1 MEREKIESEPL
12 FPDEKMEVNNT
23 NFDLFGSRLSSKFEE
38 WKQAKREIEEEWLSD
53 LRAFNS
59 SYSPEER
66 AAFNRNRARSRVF
79 VGLTRTKVMAAYS
92 RIIDLLLQSGDKPWS
107 IGPTPVPELAVESEI
122 EIKRQAIEEMGQFAL
137 DLPES
142 DFNGFTAE
150 RESELREVV
159 REEIVDS
166 ARASAE
172 QMEREVED
180 QLVEGQF
187 EACLKSAILEM
198 CVVGNGAVKGATM
211 RVERETSWSK
221 MEDGWEISHEESLS
235 PQISAVSVFD
245 LYPDPYAISIADA
258 TGIFERHVLTRS
270 QLRELGES
278 GRDFDTDTI
287 EQVIRENEGG
297 THSQLGHEIE
307 RRQIAGLTTT
317 ADSGRFDVLEYWGQ
331 VDGRDLLECGCPV
344 ETDEVTRE
352 LQANVWICGGRVIK
366 AQLNPYKRELLPYQI
381 VPYERIPHQF
391 WGIGVARMM
400 RDSQVTMN
408 TAVRVFL
415 DNLSISSGPQ
425 VEINLDLLDPGEDP
439 ADLHPW
445 KVWLR
450 SGGDSAT
457 PMLRFY
463 QPTNVSGNLGTV
475 IELFRRFADEET
487 SLPSYTHG
495 QQMPGL
501 NKTAAGMSMLMGAA
515 NVVIKS
521 VIKNIDDFMIRPLIQ
536 SMVDWNMQWS
546 EKDEIKGDLKVVAR
560 GSTALVAREI
570 QSQRLIQFMEMT
582 ANPVDATLTDREYL
596 LRSAAESMDIDAEK
610 AVPEHENPID
620 PTAGSAVDPN
630 TVIPTVAGGGVL
642 SAGAAGAVP
651 GSPGAVPL

>member
-1 MEREKIESEPL
+1 MGVNRIRSESL
-12 FPDEKMEVNNT
+12 FPEEKESPQTT
-23 NFDLFGSRLSSKFEE
+23 NFDGFGSRLSSKFEE

-107 IGPTPVPELAVESEI
+107 IAPTPVPELAMESEV
-122 EIKRQAIEEMGQFAL
+122 EIKRQAIGEMGQFSM

-142 DFNGFTAE
+142 DFNSFTAE
-150 RESELREVV
+150 RESELREVE
-159 REEIVDS
+159 RQQILES
-166 ARASAE
+166 AKASAE

-187 EACLKSAILEM
+187 EAHLKSAILEM
-198 CVVGNGAVKGATM
+198 CVVGNGAIKGATM
-211 RVERETSWSK
+211 RVERETRWLE
-221 MEDGWEISHEESLS
+221 MGNGWEISHQESLS

-245 LYPDPYAISIADA
+245 LYPDPYAISMSDA

-278 GRDFDTDTI
+278 GRGFDTDTI

-297 THSQLGHEIE
+297 THSQLDHEVE

-317 ADSGRFDVLEYWGQ
+317 TDSGRFDVLEYWGQ
-331 VDGRDLLECGCPV
+331 VDGHDLMECGCRIEV
-344 ETDEVTRE
+344 DEVTRE

-366 AQLNPYKRELLPYQI
+366 AQLNPYKRDLLPYQI

-439 ADLHPW
+439 TDLHPW

-501 NKTAAGMSMLMGAA
+501 NKTATGMSMLMGAA

-546 EKDEIKGDLKVVAR
+546 EKEEIKGDLKVVAR

-620 PTAGSAVDPN
+620 PTAGTAIDPSALLQGVERDG
-630 TVIPTVAGGGVL
+630 IPPSGVVG
-642 SAGAAGAVP
+642 AMPGPTGAA
-651 GSPGAVPL
+651 PL

>member
-1 MEREKIESEPL
+1 MAQSEISSEPL
-12 FPDEKMEVNNT
+12 FPADRGKPQSI
-23 NFDLFGSRLSSKFEE
+23 NFDGFGSRLSSRFDE
-38 WKQAKREIEEEWLSD
+38 WKYAKREIEEEWLSD

-59 SYSPEER
+59 SYSPEEKSTL
-66 AAFNRNRARSRVF
+66 NQNSARSKVF

-107 IGPTPVPELAVESEI
+107 IGPTPVPEIALESEL
-122 EIKRQAIEEMGQFAL
+122 EIKRQAIGEMVEVASI
-137 DLPES
+137 LPET
-142 DFNGFTAE
+142 DFNIFTAE
-150 RESELREVV
+150 RESELRDEV
-159 REEIVDS
+159 RERVLEA
-166 ARASAE
+166 ARAAATR
-172 QMEREVED
+172 MEAEVED

-187 EACLKSAILEM
+187 EAHLKSTILEM
-198 CVVGNGAVKGATM
+198 CVVGNGAMKGATM
-211 RVERETSWSK
+211 RVESEARWS
-221 MEDGWEISHEESLS
+221 EVDGGWEIEHQENLF
-235 PQISAVSVFD
+235 PQVGAVSVFD
-245 LYPDPYAISIADA
+245 LYPDPYAISIEDA

-278 GRDFDTDTI
+278 GRDFETETI
-287 EQVIRENEGG
+287 EQVIRENENG
-297 THSQLGHEIE
+297 THSQLDHEIE

-317 ADSGRFDVLEYWGQ
+317 SNSGRFDVLEYWGQ
-331 VDGRDLLECGCPV
+331 VDGRDLMECGCGV
-344 ETDEVTRE
+344 GVDEMTRE

-366 AQLNPYKRELLPYQI
+366 AQLNPYKREMLPYQI
-381 VPYERIPHQF
+381 VPYERTPHQF
-391 WGIGVARMM
+391 WGVGVARMM

-439 ADLHPW
+439 TDLHPW
-445 KVWLR
+445 KIWLR

-463 QPTNVSGNLGTV
+463 QPTNVSGNLGAV

-501 NKTAAGMSMLMGAA
+501 NKTASGMSMLMGAA

-521 VIKNIDDFMIRPLIQ
+521 VIKNIDDLMIRPLIQ

-546 EKDEIKGDLKVVAR
+546 EKDEIKGDMKVVAR

-610 AVPEHENPID
+610 AVPEHENTID
-620 PTAGSAVDPN
+620 PTTGAGVDPN
-630 TVIPTVAGGGVL
+630 TLLPAVAGGGVL
-642 SAGAAGAVP
+642 PAGAAGVVP
-651 GSPGAVPL
+651 GPPGAIPQ